1 MMKTRNFVIKVLRY
15 ITIILFLL
23 IIMIVVIKKWHL
35 IQIWIKCLSQ
45 LNRVDIQLAK
55 LNVPIF
61 ILCKISCYIHN
72 NIKRNYF
79 QVPFVFK
86 LGLQLNV
93 FTKNRHKLMNLNWL
107 NYLNKIYHIIL
118 QMKRYFFISLINIV
132 FSTIIIEKYDKSLY
146 VRLIFTRDNV
156 ILRLGTFSCWVS
168 TSNPT

>member
-1 MMKTRNFVIKVLRY
+1 MKKRNFVIKVLRY

-72 NIKRNYF
+72 NIKRNFF
-79 QVPFVFK
+79 QVP
-86 LGLQLNV
+86 
-93 FTKNRHKLMNLNWL
+93 
-107 NYLNKIYHIIL
+107 
-118 QMKRYFFISLINIV
+118 
-132 FSTIIIEKYDKSLY
+132 
-146 VRLIFTRDNV
+146 LIFNGANEGNRTPITALARPYSNHWTTFAKKMEGPTGFEPV
-156 ILRLGTFSCWVS
+156 IRVLQTHALPLGYRAT
-168 TSNPT
+168 TM